1 MVIKRATREGSTELV
16 YPQDVRSVG
25 GSDLLGACRR
35 PLQIG
40 QLGAEPSHFLAG
52 LSLLLVDLVE
62 APDKLAPTSDK
73 PGQLLGRLAAWSAQ
87 LEVQAVPPTCRDHRF
102 AARRRP
108 GVVDGRAIPVIR
120 CCPRPGATSGR
131 QEVMPGQVPGQ
142 VCWSDLT

>member
-16 YPQDVRSVG
+16 YPQDVRSAG

-87 LEVQAVPPTCRDHRF
+87 LEVQGARCHRHVAITDSPRDNGRGSLT
-102 AARRRP
+102 
-108 GVVDGRAIPVIR
+108 GVRYR
-120 CCPRPGATSGR
+120 
-131 QEVMPGQVPGQ
+131 
-142 VCWSDLT
+142 